1 MRCRLLEMFVGP
13 PYDPC
18 IVVVG
23 LHAAMAPCWSR
34 GTSLSLSI
42 YIYIYTNMSLSL
54 SLCIHMYKYIYIY
67 IYIYAV
73 AAPQNIAIYCVRSMI
88 SCTVPGK
95 PFATG
100 ATTYGRSVAFVHA
113 VAHIYIYIYIYIC
126 IHTDDIDTY
135 LYTRLANQAEMGF
148 RRSTPRRRIRAPSS
162 AHPPAVGPCSGTP
175 GIHQRRNRCFYESV
189 SFHEGIYP

>member
-1 MRCRLLEMFVGP
+1 MHCSRWP
-13 PYDPC
+13 PCCNGSVLVTRD
-18 IVVVG
+18 I
-23 LHAAMAPCWSR
+23 
-34 GTSLSLSI
+34 SLSLYI
-42 YIYIYTNMSLSL
+42 YIYIYKHVSLSL
-54 SLCIHMYKYIYIY
+54 SLYTYVQIYIYIY

-113 VAHIYIYIYIYIC
+113 VAHIYIYIYIC